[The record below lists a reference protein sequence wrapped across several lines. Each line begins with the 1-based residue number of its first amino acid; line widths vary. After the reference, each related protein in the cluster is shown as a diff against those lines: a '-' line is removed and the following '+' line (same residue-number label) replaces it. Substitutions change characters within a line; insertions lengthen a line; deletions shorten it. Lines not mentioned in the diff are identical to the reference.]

1 MKPGLPGFRFTGSC
15 CFNLITADD
24 GYTIKPMS
32 KTTLDS
38 LKEQILKQPDRLPKH
53 IAIIMDG
60 NGRWAAQRD
69 KPRTFGHEAGVKAV
83 KEVVKAASEIGIKYL
98 TLYTFSVENW
108 KRPRS
113 EVSALMSLLS
123 RTTRKEIT
131 ELIKNDVKLQTIGRV
146 HSLPA
151 TRQKVLQAAVEKTRD
166 NNGLVLTLALNYG
179 GRTEILD
186 AVKAIANSVR
196 GGVMDINEIDEN
208 LFSEFLYTVDMP
220 DPDLLIRTS
229 GERRISNFLL
239 WQTSYTELYIIDTLW
254 PDFGKPEL
262 FEAVAEY
269 QKRERRFGKVRAE

>member
-1 MKPGLPGFRFTGSC
+1 
-15 CFNLITADD
+15 
-24 GYTIKPMS
+24 MS
-32 KTTLDS
+32 ETDIQS
-38 LKEQILKQPDRLPKH
+38 LKEKILARPERLPRH

-60 NGRWAAQRD
+60 NGRWAEKRN
-69 KPRTFGHEAGVKAV
+69 KPRTFGHEAGVSAV
-83 KEVVKAASEIGIKYL
+83 KEVVKAASEIKIQYV

-123 RTTRKEIT
+123 RTTRRELN
-131 ELIKNDVKLQTIGRV
+131 ELIKNDVKLQTIGRI
-146 HSLPA
+146 HSLP
-151 TRQKVLQAAVEKTRD
+151 TTKQKVLQHAVEKTRD

-196 GGVMDINEIDEN
+196 SGVMDINDIDDE
-208 LFSEFLYTVDMP
+208 LFSEFLYTADMP

-229 GERRISNFLL
+229 GEHRISNFLL

-254 PDFGKPEL
+254 PDFGKLQL
-262 FEAVAEY
+262 FEAVVDY
-269 QKRERRFGKVRAE
+269 QKRIRKFGKIGMDEA